1 MNIEFKHTKI
11 MKKNWLYIVCF
22 ACMATACSGT
32 PQTVN
37 ERLCS
42 VDVASAMENLTE
54 LKLSELGKDVRYVAL
69 ETTDSC
75 LIGAG
80 PDILLLDK
88 YIVVFPI
95 KIVLSLIRQ
104 TDGSSAR

>member
-37 ERLCS
+37 E
-42 VDVASAMENLTE
+42 N
-54 LKLSELGKDVRYVAL
+54 YVPL
-69 ETTDSC
+69 MWQV
-75 LIGAG
+75 
-80 PDILLLDK
+80 PWKIL
-88 YIVVFPI
+88 
-95 KIVLSLIRQ
+95 Q
-104 TDGSSAR
+104 N